1 MWMKRDHCSL
11 ELLDRY
17 YDGEI
22 SPDESKA
29 VTDHLDGC
37 PVCRKRLA
45 ARRTVTESV
54 RAVADEAV
62 SRTDFRH
69 LDQKVLDR
77 IAVRRTPFLSQL
89 KNMRFS
95 WRFYVP
101 ASAIA
106 AILMVFFTVFLRQPA
121 DVGPSAII
129 NSFAGKISSVM
140 IIETPESRHTILW
153 FSEESAHTGE
163 ENAGQKT

>member
-1 MWMKRDHCSL
+1 MKRDHCSL

-29 VTDHLDGC
+29 VADHLDGC
-37 PVCRKRLA
+37 PACRKRLG
-45 ARRTVTESV
+45 ARRVVSESV
-54 RAVADEAV
+54 RAAADEAV
-62 SRTDFRH
+62 SRTDFSL

-77 IAVRRTPFLSQL
+77 IDAYRTPFLSKL
-89 KNMRFS
+89 KNIRFS
-95 WRFYVP
+95 WRLYVP

-106 AILMVFFTVFLRQPA
+106 AVLMVFFTLFLRQPA
-121 DVGPSAII
+121 DLGPSALI
-129 NSFAGKISSVM
+129 NSLAGKISSVM